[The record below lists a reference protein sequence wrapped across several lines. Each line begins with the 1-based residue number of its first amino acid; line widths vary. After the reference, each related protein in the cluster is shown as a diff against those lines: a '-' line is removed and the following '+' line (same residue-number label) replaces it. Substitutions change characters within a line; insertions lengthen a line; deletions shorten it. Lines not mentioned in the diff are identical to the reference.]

1 MGDTMMAALH
11 GELEPF
17 AWSRPEVA
25 ECDAYSLFHTRSSA
39 MTWLADAAP
48 DAYPGLWGMND
59 AGQDS
64 AADIRRGVTRR
75 LWFQVS
81 LEGSAEDDRAL
92 PIQPF
97 LSCIG
102 DVAARL
108 GALDLHALQLLV
120 PVHSRVATGRPDA
133 GLRAVGE
140 LIGAAGWFGDTAP
153 QSARRVKVTMDTGQD
168 PAVVSAA
175 PGIPPWMRRW
185 KQSVFLCDPAPA
197 EEAGDAAEG
206 LWPHLADHLWTGPG
220 RHRTTLCGTLREWS
234 LDGLGWLAA
243 FAAEAAWQ
251 NGVRTPLRL
260 TVRAL

>member
-1 MGDTMMAALH
+1 MADLH

-17 AWSRPEVA
+17 TWSHPDVA
-25 ECDAYSLFHTRSSA
+25 ECDAYSLFHTRSWA
-39 MTWLADAAP
+39 MTWLADATP

-64 AADIRRGVTRR
+64 EADIRRGMTRR
-75 LWFQVS
+75 LWFQVP
-81 LEGSAEDDRAL
+81 LVGSVEDDRAL

-108 GALDLHALQLLV
+108 GTLDLHALQLLV
-120 PVHSRVATGRPDA
+120 PVHSRIATDRPHA
-133 GLRAVGE
+133 GARAVGE
-140 LIGAAGWFGDTAP
+140 LIGAAGWFDDTDP
-153 QSARRVKVTMDTGQD
+153 QSARRVQLTMDTGQA
-168 PAVVSAA
+168 PAIVPAA
-175 PGIPPWMRRW
+175 PRIPPWMLQW
-185 KQSVFLCDPAPA
+185 KQSVFLCDSTLA
-197 EEAGDAAEG
+197 EDDAAEG
-206 LWPHLADHLWTGPG
+206 LWPHIADHLWKGPG
-220 RHRTTLCGTLREWS
+220 HHRTTLYGTLREWS